1 MKKISPDTKLAD
13 IITENE
19 TLIPVL
25 NRFGIRLGVGDKSI
39 KSVCREVHINPDLL
53 VCIINT
59 LTDVHYNPTETL
71 QTFSV
76 LQLVEYLKK
85 ENTYF
90 RQELSTIE
98 MHINAFIKKSKNK
111 NDNLYLLQKVFGE
124 FCQQMTTLIEQKETA
139 LFPEIIRIYENYYSP
154 QDKKKGVE
162 SALFSDNEAN
172 AVREKLSDMKNLL
185 IKHISG
191 EYDENLLYSIVRFL
205 SHFEKEIHNQQ
216 QIENRVLKN
225 VVEEMQ
231 KAQKQQSRKERS
243 GFTTHISIS
252 PSKND
257 ILSPREKEVVK
268 LVSKGYINKEIAE
281 ELQISLHTVISHR
294 KNITEKLSIKTIS
307 GLTTYAIMNGII

>member
-1 MKKISPDTKLAD
+1 MKKISSDTKLAD

-25 NRFGIRLGVGDKSI
+25 NRFGIKLGVGDKSI
-39 KSVCREVHINPDLL
+39 KSVCREAHIHSDLL

-59 LTDVHYNPTETL
+59 LTDAHYNPTETL

-85 ENTYF
+85 ENSYF
-90 RQELSTIE
+90 EQELVIIE
-98 MHINAFIKKSKNK
+98 KHINAFVKKSADK
-111 NDNLYLLQKVFGE
+111 NDSLHLLQKIFGE
-124 FCQQMTTLIEQKETA
+124 FYRQMTSFIQQKETV

-154 QDKKKGVE
+154 QDKKKNDKTT
-162 SALFSDNEAN
+162 LFSDNGAN
-172 AVREKLSDMKNLL
+172 AIFEKLSDIKKLL
-185 IKHISG
+185 IKHIGG
-191 EYDENLLYSIVRFL
+191 EYDENLFYSIVRFL
-205 SHFEKEIHNQQ
+205 SHFEKEIYNQQ
-216 QIENRVLKN
+216 QIEKRILKSI
-225 VVEEMQ
+225 VEEMQ
-231 KAQKQQSRKERS
+231 KAQKQQSQKEKT
-243 GFTTHISIS
+243 GFNTHIVIS

-268 LVSKGYINKEIAE
+268 LVSTGFINKEIAE

-294 KNITEKLSIKTIS
+294 KNITEKLSIKTVS